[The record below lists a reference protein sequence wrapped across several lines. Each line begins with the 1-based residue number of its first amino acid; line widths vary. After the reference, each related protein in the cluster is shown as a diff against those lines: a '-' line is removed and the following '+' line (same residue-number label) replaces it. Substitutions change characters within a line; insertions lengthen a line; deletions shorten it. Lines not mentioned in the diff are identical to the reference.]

1 MLDRPKRR
9 MTLQE
14 LLVHVEKYSHDF
26 DEYMRMNVHPCLADL
41 REVSRPKRKHSNY
54 PTVVALQNSVDN
66 LRTTSEEVRRMTE
79 AMMEWFAQL
88 DDHVQRAR
96 NN

>member
-1 MLDRPKRR
+1 MLEKPKRR

-26 DEYMRMNVHPCLADL
+26 EEYMRINVHPCLGDL
-41 REVSRPKRKHSNY
+41 REMSRPKRKHSNY
-54 PTVVALQNSVDN
+54 PTVIAVQNSVDN
-66 LRTTSEEVRRMTE
+66 LRTTADEVRRMTDV
-79 AMMEWFAQL
+79 MMEWFAQL

-96 NN
+96 GI